1 MKALIAGL
9 TASLLFAGGAF
20 AQDGPVNTNC
30 PVKGKPAKSNITTE
44 HDGKQVAF
52 CCFLCKRKFEK
63 NPETYAANIKGGT
76 SKASTDKAVV
86 GQRAPNFT
94 LKDTGG
100 EEVSLS
106 DFAGKMI
113 VLQWIN
119 KDCPVCR
126 RVMEKGLTAKML
138 GDLKGLDGNFVW
150 LAIDTTHYMKAAD
163 TAAYLKKH
171 GMSGK
176 GLMDPTG
183 KVGRMY
189 GAKTTPHLYVI
200 DTKGVLRYSGALNDD
215 RRGRMGT
222 DATNYAVNAVKQ
234 IVAGEE
240 VSPSSTRPYGCSV
253 KYNKK
258 ASP

>member
-1 MKALIAGL
+1 MKALLVGIV
-9 TASLLFAGGAF
+9 ASLLFASGAF
-20 AQDGPVNTNC
+20 AQEGPVNTKC

-44 HDGKQVAF
+44 HAGNQVAF

-63 NPETYAANIKGGT
+63 SPETYAANLTGT
-76 SKASTDKAVV
+76 SKVSGDKAVV
-86 GQRAPNFT
+86 GKRAPNFT
-94 LKDTGG
+94 LKDTDGN
-100 EEVSLS
+100 EVSLS
-106 DFAGKMI
+106 DFAGKMV

-138 GDLKGLDGNFVW
+138 QGLKEQDENMVW
-150 LAIDTTHYMKAAD
+150 LAIDTTHYMKAED
-163 TAAYLKKH
+163 TATYLKKH
-171 GMSGK
+171 NMPGK
-176 GLMDPTG
+176 GLMDPSGT
-183 KVGRMY
+183 VGRVY

-200 DTKGVLRYSGALNDD
+200 DTKGVLRYSGAINDD
-215 RRGRMGT
+215 RRGRKGT